1 MAKVFERPE
10 SPEERLLSSE
20 IVEFFAY
27 FYYNKY
33 VFRCRWS
40 GLKYVILLIGEK
52 NDKSINPSFH
62 RYSIYS

>member
-10 SPEERLLSSE
+10 SPKERLLSSK
-20 IVEFFAY
+20 IVDFFAY

-52 NDKSINPSFH
+52 HDKSINPSFLRH
-62 RYSIYS
+62 SVYS